1 MIQVEALQ
9 AAADELAALVRLGA
23 PIRSDDDQAL
33 LTHAGPHGRSYHMV
47 KFILYRYAV
56 QSVS

>member
-33 LTHAGPHGRSYHMV
+33 LTQGHTVGRTTW
-47 KFILYRYAV
+47 
-56 QSVS
+56 